1 MRLRQVLRRLARA
14 PMFTA
19 LAAVTLPAGIG
30 ANSAI
35 FSVINGVLLKPL
47 PYPHADDLIG
57 LTFPAPWSGPIND
70 HKTEPDEGVG
80 RRSRLRRGT
89 FQRNGEPYSNWFQIH
104 YANGSAE

>member
-1 MRLRQVLRRLARA
+1 MRFGYVVRKLARA
-14 PMFTA
+14 PMFTLITA
-19 LAAVTLPAGIG
+19 LTLAIGIG